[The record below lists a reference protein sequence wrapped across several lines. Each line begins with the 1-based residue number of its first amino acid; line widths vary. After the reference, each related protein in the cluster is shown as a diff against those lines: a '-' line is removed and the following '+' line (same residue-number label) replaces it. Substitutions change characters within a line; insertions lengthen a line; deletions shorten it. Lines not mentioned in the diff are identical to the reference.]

1 MACIGARARLAL
13 KAVARVQYGYLYMRA
28 LYMYA
33 AATGD
38 RGVVCMRVR
47 GTAARVAYY
56 VDPRSREAR
65 AAAGTQATETF
76 SRR

>member
-1 MACIGARARLAL
+1 
-13 KAVARVQYGYLYMRA
+13 MRA